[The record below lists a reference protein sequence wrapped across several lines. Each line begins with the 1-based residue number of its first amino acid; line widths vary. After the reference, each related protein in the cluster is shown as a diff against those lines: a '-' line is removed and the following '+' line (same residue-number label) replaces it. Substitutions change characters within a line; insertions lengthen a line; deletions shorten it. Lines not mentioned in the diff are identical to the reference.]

1 MYDTDAKLFD
11 DLLIYC
17 QSQKKTGKFVSG
29 CSNFRIDTI
38 QANEVS
44 EHDGLRLKYIWVQ
57 DVFTC

>member
-44 EHDGLRLKYIWVQ
+44 EHDGLS
-57 DVFTC
+57 

>member
-11 DLLIYC
+11 DLLINC